1 MNITETMKAAMN
13 VDNCDVLNENGKLRL
28 IYALDGFPTPL
39 ILAQANSY
47 HELNEKALRIFDAK
61 KWMRFLIDES
71 AGVSTSAFHP
81 LVADMYKNHHEIY
94 INVTSDILLNKVNG
108 DNVDCQDEEDETPK
122 NCVEVLETGERDERG
137 HRMGRLDFKDLKKM
151 DYGCLKLLA
160 KDLDVSE
167 YDTLGPNDLAYSV
180 SLVDID
186 VDDADCDYNCEG
198 CDCAEMTDD
207 GDCICHYDDD
217 EDDTDECDGDCD
229 NCEFAELDDRDE
241 NDDDSCAC
249 EENEHPD
256 WPRPIKDDTNAQPE
270 APQYEY
276 VNGPAH
282 YHGTECIENMR
293 KLFGDEAVRWFCIC
307 NAYKYRFRDGS
318 KPGVTAEQDEKKARW
333 YEDYAVKM
341 MNEQRYY

>member
-1 MNITETMKAAMN
+1 MSKMFNIE
-13 VDNCDVLNENGKLRL
+13 NCDVTMENGCLRL
-28 IYALDGFPTPL
+28 IYHTDELLMPMT
-39 ILAQANSY
+39 LAISKTY
-47 HELNEKALRIFDAK
+47 HDLNEKAMQLFDGNDWTESVVEWNLRKEDPIWHNLLADIY
-61 KWMRFLIDES
+61 MN
-71 AGVSTSAFHP
+71 HN
-81 LVADMYKNHHEIY
+81 DMYKKAMAVNKKEPTKY
-94 INVTSDILLNKVNG
+94 IA
-108 DNVDCQDEEDETPK
+108 
-122 NCVEVLETGERDERG
+122 LEFTGEKNEQG
-137 HRMGRLDFKDLKKM
+137 HRMGHLDFEDLKKM
-151 DYGCLKLLA
+151 DYDCLKLLA
-160 KDLDVSE
+160 KDLNVSE

-186 VDDADCDYNCEG
+186 VDDADCDYNCED

-217 EDDTDECDGDCD
+217 EDDCDEDCE
-229 NCEFAELDDRDE
+229 NCEYADLNDHDDEDE
-241 NDDDSCAC
+241 SEDSV
-249 EENEHPD
+249 D
-256 WPRPIKDDTNAQPE
+256 
-270 APQYEY
+270 YEY
-276 VNGPAH
+276 VDGPAH

>member
-94 INVTSDILLNKVNG
+94 TNVTSDILLNKVNG
-108 DNVDCQDEEDETPK
+108 DNVDCQDEEDETLK

-137 HRMGRLDFKDLKKM
+137 HRMGRLNFEDLKKM
-151 DYGCLKLLA
+151 DYDCLKLLA
-160 KDLDVSE
+160 KDLEVSE
-167 YDTLGPNDLAYSV
+167 YDTLGPNELAYSV

-186 VDDADCDYNCEG
+186 MDDADCDYNCEG

-229 NCEFAELDDRDE
+229 NCKYDASDTDSGCSCDPDE
-241 NDDDSCAC
+241 N
-249 EENEHPD
+249 ENATQPD
-256 WPRPIKDDTNAQPE
+256 EQP
-270 APQYEY
+270 YEY

>member
-1 MNITETMKAAMN
+1 MAVNKKEPTKYIT
-13 VDNCDVLNENGKLRL
+13 
-28 IYALDGFPTPL
+28 
-39 ILAQANSY
+39 
-47 HELNEKALRIFDAK
+47 
-61 KWMRFLIDES
+61 
-71 AGVSTSAFHP
+71 
-81 LVADMYKNHHEIY
+81 
-94 INVTSDILLNKVNG
+94 
-108 DNVDCQDEEDETPK
+108 
-122 NCVEVLETGERDERG
+122 LEFTGEKNERG
-137 HRMGRLDFKDLKKM
+137 HRMGHLNFEDLKKM
-151 DYGCLKLLA
+151 DYDCLKLLA

-186 VDDADCDYNCEG
+186 VDDADCDYNCED

-217 EDDTDECDGDCD
+217 ENDCD
-229 NCEFAELDDRDE
+229 EDCENCEYAELDDRDE
-241 NDDDSCAC
+241 KDDDSCEA
-249 EENEHPD
+249 EEHPE
-256 WPRPIKDDTNAQPE
+256 WPHPIEEDAKPDSS
-270 APQYEY
+270 QYEY

-318 KPGVTAEQDEKKARW
+318 KPGVAAEQDEEKARW

-341 MNEQRYY
+341 MGEQRYY